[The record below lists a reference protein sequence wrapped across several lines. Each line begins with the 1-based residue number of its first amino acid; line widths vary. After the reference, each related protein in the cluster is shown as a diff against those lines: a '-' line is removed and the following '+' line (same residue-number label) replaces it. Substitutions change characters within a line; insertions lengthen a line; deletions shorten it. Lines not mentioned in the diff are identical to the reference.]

1 MDDIED
7 TKPVEKKVVKKK
19 AKAKLDKENEV
30 LVKNT
35 IDINPTLDE
44 AVDKTV
50 VLGWGRMNPITVG
63 HEKLVNKI
71 KAVARK
77 SSAVPKV
84 YISHTQDAKKN
95 PLAYDDKIMLAKK
108 AFGNNVIEKS
118 KSKTIIQ
125 IMQELQS
132 KYSKVILVVGSDRIK
147 QFDELLNKYNGKDY
161 KFDNIEVVSAGD
173 RDPDAD
179 DVSGMSASK
188 MRSLASQGDMKKF
201 TTGLPKKLQRDAED
215 IYDLVRGGLKIAEEM
230 ELDEAVLTVQ
240 QRRNRGIV
248 MRKYKNKIAA
258 ARKRLSKKAATMTML
273 KSRARKAAIKIIR
286 KKIAGKK
293 GEKYA
298 SLSPSEKMM
307 IDKRVSKKKAAI
319 DKIAKKILPSVRK
332 ADLARLNSKSKNEE
346 FNEQFERLFEAPS
359 VGQDKDIADRKGTQ
373 PAVYHKGLAK
383 STKVKR
389 DAHFKKGAEMND
401 DNPAAYEPA
410 PGDAQAKT
418 KTSKHTKKYDQMYG
432 EAFEPHMM
440 YDPKTGKG
448 YKADKEEDHLR
459 MKKIGYTHE
468 KPVEE
473 QKNCGCGKTPCETY
487 GKVNESFEEFV
498 VNQQFDEEFEASK
511 VQRFHQMFKKDGTI
525 KLDARFR
532 AFKKKTPEAQELEE
546 IAINTDAEK
555 TLKKHHKD
563 ERNNLSREHE
573 REMDG
578 LLTRELRKK
587 VRSINRPETRNEEFE
602 CDADLISFIEE
613 TSNDIFNQVLLDEE
627 KGNEGLKKKAEKSGM
642 PLSVLKKVYDRGIA
656 AWRTG
661 HRPGTTPQQW
671 GFARVNSFITKSS
684 GTWGKADADLAA
696 KVRKEE
702 VNLEEGAV
710 SSAQRAAIAISKKE
724 KAGKP
729 GYDSEGKAI
738 KEDDPCWDSHEQRG
752 MKKKNGKLVPNCV
765 PKNESVNESFEKLFI
780 EKSPAEMIK
789 GKLGLKLHKK
799 QYQHA
804 LKTLKDLIA
813 RKKKES
819 SGPRGSM
826 RHDVGYYA
834 AQIARSYQNVD
845 SKLLANMVT
854 EEGGAGDKGTDKVT
868 KRYKKDTPGES
879 YRINESFDKVF
890 SEDVTQS
897 QLNDLEKFGD
907 RLLAKFKIDIEFTR
921 HFADRMND
929 TRNKPAITVAEL
941 QKVFKKIAKR
951 KAVEIRQNPDSEAV
965 LKDMQ
970 ADLNLPIVINYNKD
984 KDEYE
989 VVNKTIMRKKNSG
1002 TSDKVIKV

>member
-77 SSAVPKV
+77 SSATAKI

-118 KSKTIIQ
+118 NSKTIIQ

-132 KYSKVILVVGSDRIK
+132 KYSKVIMVVGQDRISD
-147 QFDELLNKYNGKDY
+147 FNTLLNKYNGKDY

-179 DVSGMSASK
+179 DVTGMSASK
-188 MRSLASQGDMKKF
+188 MRALAVRGDLKAFK
-201 TTGLPKKLQRDAED
+201 TGLPRKLQGDAQEV
-215 IYDLVRGGLKIAEEM
+215 YDMVRGGMKIAEEM

-332 ADLARLNSKSKNEE
+332 ADLARLNSKSKNE
-346 FNEQFERLFEAPS
+346 QFEDLF
-359 VGQDKDIADRKGTQ
+359 G
-373 PAVYHKGLAK
+373 
-383 STKVKR
+383 
-389 DAHFKKGAEMND
+389 
-401 DNPAAYEPA
+401 DN
-410 PGDAQAKT
+410 
-418 KTSKHTKKYDQMYG
+418 M
-432 EAFEPHMM
+432 
-440 YDPKTGKG
+440 
-448 YKADKEEDHLR
+448 
-459 MKKIGYTHE
+459 I
-468 KPVEE
+468 
-473 QKNCGCGKTPCETY
+473 
-487 GKVNESFEEFV
+487 NESFESFLID
-498 VNQQFDEEFEASK
+498 QQFDEKFESPK
-511 VQRFHQMFKKDGTI
+511 VKRFHQMLKKDGTI

-532 AFKKKTPEAQELEE
+532 AFKKKPEAQELEE
-546 IAINTDAEK
+546 ISINTDAER
-555 TLKKHHKD
+555 TLKTHHKD
-563 ERNNLSREHE
+563 ERKNLSREHE

-587 VRSINRPETRNEEFE
+587 VRSINKAEPRTEEF
-602 CDADLISFIEE
+602 ADEGYAANKAKKTKETQAKHDKRMNKSARDSIKKYEKGRKEEFADESALINFIEE
-613 TSNDIFNQVLLDEE
+613 TANDIFDQVTLDEQKIE
-627 KGNEGLKKKAEKSGM
+627 NSLQAKSDKSGVE
-642 PLSVLKKVYDRGIA
+642 LEIIQYVYEEAMESYVESETMDI
-656 AWRTG
+656 
-661 HRPGTTPQQW
+661 QQW
-671 GFARVNSFITKSS
+671 AFSVVNATLANLDE
-684 GTWGKADADLAA
+684 GKKGGLWDNIH
-696 KVRKEE
+696 KKRKRIKA
-702 VNLEEGAV
+702 G
-710 SSAQRAAIAISKKE
+710 SKE
-724 KAGKP
+724 KMRKP
-729 GYDSEGKAI
+729 GSDGAPTNDDFENARSE
-738 KEDDPCWDSHEQRG
+738 D
-752 MKKKNGKLVPNCV
+752 
-765 PKNESVNESFEKLFI
+765 VNEAFAELFI
-780 EKSPAEMIK
+780 EKSPIDMVK
-789 GKLGLKLHKK
+789 GKLGLKLYKK

-804 LKTLKDLIA
+804 LSTLKDLVS
-813 RKKKES
+813 RKKKET
-819 SGPRGSM
+819 SGPKGSM
-826 RHDVGYYA
+826 RHDIGYYA
-834 AQIARSYQNVD
+834 AQIAKSYKNVD
-845 SKLLANMVT
+845 SKLLAGMMS
-854 EEGGAGDKGTDKVT
+854 EEGGAGDRGTEKVT
-868 KRYKKDTPGES
+868 KRYKKDTPGEA
-879 YRINESFDKVF
+879 YDINESFDDVF
-890 SEDVTQS
+890 SEEVTQK
-897 QLNDLEKFGD
+897 QLQDLERFGD
-907 RLLAKFKIDIEFTR
+907 RLLAKFKIDIEFTK

-929 TRNKPAITVAEL
+929 ARNKPSITVAEL

-951 KAVEIRQNPDSEAV
+951 KAAEIRKNPDSEAV

-970 ADLNLPIVINYNKD
+970 ADLNLPIVINYDKN

-989 VVNKTIMRKKNSG
+989 VVNKTIMRKKNFG
-1002 TSDKVIKV
+1002 TSDKVIEI

>member
-77 SSAVPKV
+77 SSATAKI

-118 KSKTIIQ
+118 NSKTIIQ

-132 KYSKVILVVGSDRIK
+132 KYSKVIMVVGQDRISD
-147 QFDELLNKYNGKDY
+147 FNTLLNKYNGKDY

-179 DVSGMSASK
+179 DVTGMSASK
-188 MRSLASQGDMKKF
+188 MRALAVRGDLKAFK
-201 TTGLPKKLQRDAED
+201 TGLPRKLQGDAQEV
-215 IYDLVRGGLKIAEEM
+215 YDMVRGGMKIAEEM

-332 ADLARLNSKSKNEE
+332 ADLARLNSKSKNE
-346 FNEQFERLFEAPS
+346 QFEDLF
-359 VGQDKDIADRKGTQ
+359 G
-373 PAVYHKGLAK
+373 
-383 STKVKR
+383 
-389 DAHFKKGAEMND
+389 
-401 DNPAAYEPA
+401 DN
-410 PGDAQAKT
+410 
-418 KTSKHTKKYDQMYG
+418 M
-432 EAFEPHMM
+432 
-440 YDPKTGKG
+440 
-448 YKADKEEDHLR
+448 
-459 MKKIGYTHE
+459 I
-468 KPVEE
+468 
-473 QKNCGCGKTPCETY
+473 
-487 GKVNESFEEFV
+487 NESFESFLID
-498 VNQQFDEEFEASK
+498 QQFDEKFESPK
-511 VQRFHQMFKKDGTI
+511 VKRFHQMLKKDGTI

-532 AFKKKTPEAQELEE
+532 AFKKKPEAQELEE
-546 IAINTDAEK
+546 ISINTDAER
-555 TLKKHHKD
+555 TLKTHHKD
-563 ERNNLSREHE
+563 ERKNLSREHE

-587 VRSINRPETRNEEFE
+587 VRSINKAEPRTEEF
-602 CDADLISFIEE
+602 ADESALINFIEE
-613 TSNDIFNQVLLDEE
+613 TANDIFDQVTLDEQKIE
-627 KGNEGLKKKAEKSGM
+627 NSLQAKSDKSGVE
-642 PLSVLKKVYDRGIA
+642 LEIIQYVYEEAMESYVESETMDI
-656 AWRTG
+656 
-661 HRPGTTPQQW
+661 QQW
-671 GFARVNSFITKSS
+671 AFSVVNATLANLDE
-684 GTWGKADADLAA
+684 GKKGGLWDNIH
-696 KVRKEE
+696 KKRKRIKA
-702 VNLEEGAV
+702 G
-710 SSAQRAAIAISKKE
+710 SKE
-724 KAGKP
+724 KMRKP
-729 GYDSEGKAI
+729 GSDGAPTNDDFENARSE
-738 KEDDPCWDSHEQRG
+738 D
-752 MKKKNGKLVPNCV
+752 
-765 PKNESVNESFEKLFI
+765 VNEAFAELFI
-780 EKSPAEMIK
+780 EKSPIDMVK
-789 GKLGLKLHKK
+789 GKLGLKLYKK

-804 LKTLKDLIA
+804 LSTLKDLVS
-813 RKKKES
+813 RKKKET
-819 SGPRGSM
+819 SGPKGSM
-826 RHDVGYYA
+826 RHDIGYYA
-834 AQIARSYQNVD
+834 AQIAKSYKNVD
-845 SKLLANMVT
+845 SKLLAGMMS
-854 EEGGAGDKGTDKVT
+854 EEGGAGDKGTEKVT
-868 KRYKKDTPGES
+868 KRYKKDTPGETVTES
-879 YRINESFDKVF
+879 VNDLFEAHFKVEIEGLPDMFINAKGIGEVKAEMRKKLKKPDDVKNIERVTPDKIKKHFRMLVRGDAEDATAVN
-890 SEDVTQS
+890 EDVTQT

-970 ADLNLPIVINYNKD
+970 ADLNLPIVINYDKD

-989 VVNKTIMRKKNSG
+989 VVNKTIMRKKNFG
-1002 TSDKVIKV
+1002 TSDKVIEV

>member
-7 TKPVEKKVVKKK
+7 TKPVEKKVVNKK

-77 SSAVPKV
+77 SSATAKI

-118 KSKTIIQ
+118 NSKTIIQ

-132 KYSKVILVVGSDRIK
+132 KYSKVIMVVGQDRISD
-147 QFDELLNKYNGKDY
+147 FNTLLNKYNGKDY

-179 DVSGMSASK
+179 DVTGMSASK
-188 MRSLASQGDMKKF
+188 MRALAVRGDLKAFK
-201 TTGLPKKLQRDAED
+201 TGLPRKLQGDAQEV
-215 IYDLVRGGLKIAEEM
+215 YDMVRGGMKIAEEM

-332 ADLARLNSKSKNEE
+332 ADLARLNSKSKNE
-346 FNEQFERLFEAPS
+346 QFEDLF
-359 VGQDKDIADRKGTQ
+359 G
-373 PAVYHKGLAK
+373 
-383 STKVKR
+383 
-389 DAHFKKGAEMND
+389 
-401 DNPAAYEPA
+401 DN
-410 PGDAQAKT
+410 
-418 KTSKHTKKYDQMYG
+418 M
-432 EAFEPHMM
+432 
-440 YDPKTGKG
+440 
-448 YKADKEEDHLR
+448 
-459 MKKIGYTHE
+459 I
-468 KPVEE
+468 
-473 QKNCGCGKTPCETY
+473 
-487 GKVNESFEEFV
+487 NESFESFLID
-498 VNQQFDEEFEASK
+498 QQFDEKFESPK
-511 VQRFHQMFKKDGTI
+511 VKRFHQMLKKDGTI

-532 AFKKKTPEAQELEE
+532 AFKKKPEAQELEE
-546 IAINTDAEK
+546 ISINTDAER
-555 TLKKHHKD
+555 TLKTHHKD
-563 ERNNLSREHE
+563 ERKNLSREHE

-587 VRSINRPETRNEEFE
+587 VRSINKAEPRTEEF
-602 CDADLISFIEE
+602 ADESALINFIEE
-613 TSNDIFNQVLLDEE
+613 TANDIFDQVTLDEQKIE
-627 KGNEGLKKKAEKSGM
+627 NSLQAKSDKSGVE
-642 PLSVLKKVYDRGIA
+642 LEIIQYVYEEAMESYVESETMDI
-656 AWRTG
+656 
-661 HRPGTTPQQW
+661 QQW
-671 GFARVNSFITKSS
+671 AFSVVNATLANLDE
-684 GTWGKADADLAA
+684 GKKGGLWDNIH
-696 KVRKEE
+696 KKRKRIKA
-702 VNLEEGAV
+702 G
-710 SSAQRAAIAISKKE
+710 SKE
-724 KAGKP
+724 KMRKP
-729 GYDSEGKAI
+729 GSDGAPTNDDFENARSE
-738 KEDDPCWDSHEQRG
+738 D
-752 MKKKNGKLVPNCV
+752 
-765 PKNESVNESFEKLFI
+765 VNEAFAELFI
-780 EKSPAEMIK
+780 EKSPIDMVK
-789 GKLGLKLHKK
+789 GKLGLKLYKK

-804 LKTLKDLIA
+804 LSTLKDLVS
-813 RKKKES
+813 RKKKET
-819 SGPRGSM
+819 SGPKGSM
-826 RHDVGYYA
+826 RHDIGYYA
-834 AQIARSYQNVD
+834 AQIAKSYKNVD
-845 SKLLANMVT
+845 SKLLAGMMS
-854 EEGGAGDKGTDKVT
+854 EEGGAGDRGTEKVT
-868 KRYKKDTPGES
+868 KRYKKDTPGETVTES
-879 YRINESFDKVF
+879 TDDLFEAHFKVEIEGLPDMFINAKGIGEVKAEMRKKLKKPDDVKNIERVTPDKIKKHFRMLVRGDAEDATAVN
-890 SEDVTQS
+890 EDVTQT

-929 TRNKPAITVAEL
+929 ARNKPSITVAEL

-970 ADLNLPIVINYNKD
+970 ADLNLPIVINYDKN

-989 VVNKTIMRKKNSG
+989 VVNKTIMRKKNFG
-1002 TSDKVIKV
+1002 TSDKVIEV

>member
-77 SSAVPKV
+77 SSATAKI

-118 KSKTIIQ
+118 NSKTIIQ

-132 KYSKVILVVGSDRIK
+132 KYSKVIMVVGQDRISD
-147 QFDELLNKYNGKDY
+147 FNTLLNKYNGKDY

-179 DVSGMSASK
+179 DVTGMSASK
-188 MRSLASQGDMKKF
+188 MRALAVRGDLKAFK
-201 TTGLPKKLQRDAED
+201 TGLPRKLQGDAQEV
-215 IYDLVRGGLKIAEEM
+215 YDMVRGGMKIAEEM

-332 ADLARLNSKSKNEE
+332 ADLARLNSKSKNE
-346 FNEQFERLFEAPS
+346 QFEDLF
-359 VGQDKDIADRKGTQ
+359 G
-373 PAVYHKGLAK
+373 
-383 STKVKR
+383 
-389 DAHFKKGAEMND
+389 
-401 DNPAAYEPA
+401 DN
-410 PGDAQAKT
+410 
-418 KTSKHTKKYDQMYG
+418 M
-432 EAFEPHMM
+432 
-440 YDPKTGKG
+440 
-448 YKADKEEDHLR
+448 
-459 MKKIGYTHE
+459 I
-468 KPVEE
+468 
-473 QKNCGCGKTPCETY
+473 
-487 GKVNESFEEFV
+487 NESFESFLID
-498 VNQQFDEEFEASK
+498 QQFDEKFESPK
-511 VQRFHQMFKKDGTI
+511 VKRFHQMLKKDGTI

-532 AFKKKTPEAQELEE
+532 AFKKKPEAQELEE
-546 IAINTDAEK
+546 ISINTDAER
-555 TLKKHHKD
+555 TLKTHHKD
-563 ERNNLSREHE
+563 ERKNLSREHE

-587 VRSINRPETRNEEFE
+587 VRSINKAEPRTEEF
-602 CDADLISFIEE
+602 ADESALINFIEE
-613 TSNDIFNQVLLDEE
+613 TANDIFDQVTLDEQKIE
-627 KGNEGLKKKAEKSGM
+627 NSLQAKSDKSGVE
-642 PLSVLKKVYDRGIA
+642 LEIIQYVYEEAMESYVESETMDI
-656 AWRTG
+656 
-661 HRPGTTPQQW
+661 QQW
-671 GFARVNSFITKSS
+671 AFSVVNATLANLDE
-684 GTWGKADADLAA
+684 GKKGGLWDNIH
-696 KVRKEE
+696 KKRKRIKA
-702 VNLEEGAV
+702 G
-710 SSAQRAAIAISKKE
+710 SKE
-724 KAGKP
+724 KMRKP
-729 GYDSEGKAI
+729 GSDGAPTNDDFENARSE
-738 KEDDPCWDSHEQRG
+738 D
-752 MKKKNGKLVPNCV
+752 
-765 PKNESVNESFEKLFI
+765 VNEAFAELFI
-780 EKSPAEMIK
+780 EKSPIDMVK
-789 GKLGLKLHKK
+789 GKLGLKLYKK

-804 LKTLKDLIA
+804 LSTLKDLVS
-813 RKKKES
+813 RKKKET
-819 SGPRGSM
+819 SGPKGSM
-826 RHDVGYYA
+826 RHDIGYYA
-834 AQIARSYQNVD
+834 AQIAKSYKNVD
-845 SKLLANMVT
+845 SKLLAGMMS
-854 EEGGAGDKGTDKVT
+854 EEGGAGDRGTEKVT
-868 KRYKKDTPGES
+868 KRYKKDTPGETVTES
-879 YRINESFDKVF
+879 VNDLFEAHFKVEIEGLPDMFINAKGIGEVKAEMRKKLKKPDDVKNIERVTPDKIKKHFRMLVRGDAEDATAVN
-890 SEDVTQS
+890 EDVTQT

-970 ADLNLPIVINYNKD
+970 ADLNLPIVINYDKD

-989 VVNKTIMRKKNSG
+989 VVNKTIMRKKNFG
-1002 TSDKVIKV
+1002 TSDKVIEV

>member
-77 SSAVPKV
+77 SSATAKI

-118 KSKTIIQ
+118 NSKTIIQ

-132 KYSKVILVVGSDRIK
+132 KYSKVIMVVGQDRISD
-147 QFDELLNKYNGKDY
+147 FNTLLNKYNGKDY

-179 DVSGMSASK
+179 DVTGMSASK
-188 MRSLASQGDMKKF
+188 MRALAVRGDLKAFK
-201 TTGLPKKLQRDAED
+201 TGLPRKLQGDAQEV
-215 IYDLVRGGLKIAEEM
+215 YDMVRGGMKIAEEM

-332 ADLARLNSKSKNEE
+332 ADLARLNSKSKNE
-346 FNEQFERLFEAPS
+346 QFEDLF
-359 VGQDKDIADRKGTQ
+359 G
-373 PAVYHKGLAK
+373 
-383 STKVKR
+383 
-389 DAHFKKGAEMND
+389 
-401 DNPAAYEPA
+401 DN
-410 PGDAQAKT
+410 
-418 KTSKHTKKYDQMYG
+418 M
-432 EAFEPHMM
+432 
-440 YDPKTGKG
+440 
-448 YKADKEEDHLR
+448 
-459 MKKIGYTHE
+459 I
-468 KPVEE
+468 
-473 QKNCGCGKTPCETY
+473 
-487 GKVNESFEEFV
+487 NESFESFLID
-498 VNQQFDEEFEASK
+498 QQFDEKFESPK
-511 VQRFHQMFKKDGTI
+511 VKRFHQMLKKDGTI

-532 AFKKKTPEAQELEE
+532 AFKKKPEAQELEE
-546 IAINTDAEK
+546 ISINTDAER
-555 TLKKHHKD
+555 TLKTHHKD
-563 ERNNLSREHE
+563 ERKNLSREHE

-587 VRSINRPETRNEEFE
+587 VRSINKAEPRTEEF
-602 CDADLISFIEE
+602 ADESALINFIEE
-613 TSNDIFNQVLLDEE
+613 TANDIFDQVTLDEQKIE
-627 KGNEGLKKKAEKSGM
+627 NSLQAKSDKSGVE
-642 PLSVLKKVYDRGIA
+642 LEIIQYVYEEAMESYVESETMDI
-656 AWRTG
+656 
-661 HRPGTTPQQW
+661 QQW
-671 GFARVNSFITKSS
+671 AFSVVNATLANLDE
-684 GTWGKADADLAA
+684 GKKGGLWDNIH
-696 KVRKEE
+696 KKRKRIKA
-702 VNLEEGAV
+702 G
-710 SSAQRAAIAISKKE
+710 SKE
-724 KAGKP
+724 KMRKP
-729 GYDSEGKAI
+729 GSDGAPTNDDFENARSE
-738 KEDDPCWDSHEQRG
+738 D
-752 MKKKNGKLVPNCV
+752 
-765 PKNESVNESFEKLFI
+765 VNEAFAELFI
-780 EKSPAEMIK
+780 EKSPIDMVK
-789 GKLGLKLHKK
+789 GKLGLKLYKK

-804 LKTLKDLIA
+804 LSTLKDLVS
-813 RKKKES
+813 RKKKET
-819 SGPRGSM
+819 SGPKGSM
-826 RHDVGYYA
+826 RHDIGYYA
-834 AQIARSYQNVD
+834 AQIAKSYKNVD
-845 SKLLANMVT
+845 SKLLAGMMS
-854 EEGGAGDKGTDKVT
+854 EEGGAGDKGTEKVT
-868 KRYKKDTPGES
+868 KRYKKDTPGETVTES
-879 YRINESFDKVF
+879 VNDLFEAHFKVEIEGLPDMFINAKGIGEVKAEMRKKLKKPDDVKNIERVTPDKIKKHFRMLVRGDAEDATAVN
-890 SEDVTQS
+890 EDVTQT

-989 VVNKTIMRKKNSG
+989 VVNKTIMRKKNFG
-1002 TSDKVIKV
+1002 TSDKVIEV

>member
-77 SSAVPKV
+77 ASAVPKV

-188 MRSLASQGDMKKF
+188 MRLLASQGDMKKF

-440 YDPKTGKG
+440 YDPKTGKS

-459 MKKIGYTHE
+459 MKKMGYTHE

-487 GKVNESFEEFV
+487 GKVNETFEEFV
-498 VNQQFDEEFEASK
+498 VNQQFDEEFESPK
-511 VQRFHQMFKKDGTI
+511 VQRFHQMFKKDGKI

-587 VRSINRPETRNEEFE
+587 VRSINRPETRNEEFD

-702 VNLEEGAV
+702 VDLEEGAV
-710 SSAQRAAIAISKKE
+710 SPAQRAAIAISKKE

-729 GYDSEGKAI
+729 GYDSEGKSI
-738 KEDDPCWDSHEQRG
+738 KEDDPCWDSHEQKG

-765 PKNESVNESFEKLFI
+765 PKESVDESFENLFM
-780 EKSPAEMIK
+780 EKSPTEMIK
-789 GKLGLKLHKK
+789 DKLGLKLYKT

-804 LKTLKDLIA
+804 LKTLKDLIS
-813 RKKKES
+813 RKKKETT
-819 SGPRGSM
+819 GPKGSM

-834 AQIARSYQNVD
+834 AQIARSYKNVD
-845 SKLLANMVT
+845 SKLLAKMVT

-868 KRYKKDTPGES
+868 KRYKKDTPGQS
-879 YRINESFDKVF
+879 INESFDEMF
-890 SEDVTQS
+890 SEDVTQK
-897 QLNDLEKFGD
+897 QLQDLEKFGD

-929 TRNKPAITVAEL
+929 SRNKPAITVAEL

-989 VVNKTIMRKKNSG
+989 VVNKTIMRKKNFG

>member
-1 MDDIED
+1 
-7 TKPVEKKVVKKK
+7 
-19 AKAKLDKENEV
+19 
-30 LVKNT
+30 
-35 IDINPTLDE
+35 
-44 AVDKTV
+44 
-50 VLGWGRMNPITVG
+50 
-63 HEKLVNKI
+63 
-71 KAVARK
+71 
-77 SSAVPKV
+77 
-84 YISHTQDAKKN
+84 
-95 PLAYDDKIMLAKK
+95 
-108 AFGNNVIEKS
+108 
-118 KSKTIIQ
+118 
-125 IMQELQS
+125 
-132 KYSKVILVVGSDRIK
+132 
-147 QFDELLNKYNGKDY
+147 
-161 KFDNIEVVSAGD
+161 
-173 RDPDAD
+173 
-179 DVSGMSASK
+179 
-188 MRSLASQGDMKKF
+188 
-201 TTGLPKKLQRDAED
+201 
-215 IYDLVRGGLKIAEEM
+215 
-230 ELDEAVLTVQ
+230 
-240 QRRNRGIV
+240 
-248 MRKYKNKIAA
+248 
-258 ARKRLSKKAATMTML
+258 
-273 KSRARKAAIKIIR
+273 
-286 KKIAGKK
+286 
-293 GEKYA
+293 
-298 SLSPSEKMM
+298 
-307 IDKRVSKKKAAI
+307 
-319 DKIAKKILPSVRK
+319 
-332 ADLARLNSKSKNEE
+332 
-346 FNEQFERLFEAPS
+346 
-359 VGQDKDIADRKGTQ
+359 
-373 PAVYHKGLAK
+373 
-383 STKVKR
+383 
-389 DAHFKKGAEMND
+389 
-401 DNPAAYEPA
+401 
-410 PGDAQAKT
+410 
-418 KTSKHTKKYDQMYG
+418 MYG

-459 MKKIGYTHE
+459 MKKMGYTHE

-989 VVNKTIMRKKNSG
+989 VVNKTIMRKKNFG

>member
-432 EAFEPHMM
+432 
-440 YDPKTGKG
+440 
-448 YKADKEEDHLR
+448 
-459 MKKIGYTHE
+459 
-468 KPVEE
+468 
-473 QKNCGCGKTPCETY
+473 
-487 GKVNESFEEFV
+487 KVNESFEEFV

-546 IAINTDAEK
+546 ISINTDAEK

-702 VNLEEGAV
+702 VNLEEKLTVSDGLGAWVDDFKKSDAPQFAGKSDKKKQQMAVAAFVDAGGKLEEGAV

-729 GYDSEGKAI
+729 GYDSEGKSI
-738 KEDDPCWDSHEQRG
+738 KEDDPCWDSHEQKG

-765 PKNESVNESFEKLFI
+765 PKESVDESFEKLFT

-789 GKLGLKLHKK
+789 GKLGLKLYKK

-879 YRINESFDKVF
+879 YRINESFDKMF

-989 VVNKTIMRKKNSG
+989 VVNKTIMRKKNFG